1 MKNKNISQRVSA
13 LLFDLKGTKA
23 FILSGVAMLILLLSL
38 SCAKHDLSGPASDTE
53 AERRDMGEASAD
65 TSATDGEA
73 ASPDEEES
81 WFLVTEINGDR
92 NYAVFVDTSTINT
105 IDGAVHSWSKL
116 VFEEDQ
122 KDSDG
127 LVYREVRIAS
137 AINCENRKYMYL
149 SSKFYD
155 SLGKMVYMENISNNW
170 SDIPGGTVSEH
181 IADFVC
187 GNQPP
192 KSPEKN

>member
-1 MKNKNISQRVSA
+1 MTNKNSNAQPAADIK
-13 LLFDLKGTKA
+13 F
-23 FILSGVAMLILLLSL
+23 LILITVTILTVLVSL
-38 SCAKHDLSGPASDTE
+38 SCARKDLSRPDTGASEARAEEADTASSDTQKD
-53 AERRDMGEASAD
+53 A
-65 TSATDGEA
+65 A
-73 ASPDEEES
+73 ASTDKEDS
-81 WFLVTEINGDR
+81 WFLVTEFEGDR
-92 NYAVFVDTSTINT
+92 EYAVYVDTSTIDT

-137 AINCENRKYMYL
+137 AINCEKRTYMYL

-170 SDIPGGTVSEH
+170 SAIPGGTVSEH
-181 IADFVC
+181 ISNFVC
-187 GNQPP
+187 GYQPP
-192 KSPEKN
+192 KTQKKNP